1 MNLSLGSNALNFKAH
16 RSKFGFGSMLFL
28 LVFGGAFLGTGI
40 LLFKSNHADP
50 SWTKISGHITAVS
63 SHISDGAN
71 QYSPVVT
78 YAVNGQS
85 YTVASSVSSSSY
97 PALGQAR
104 EVAYN
109 PAHPGQAKVI
119 ESGGAMWFLYVAMAI
134 GAFFICLAPYLYIR
148 SLRRGSSI
156 NALVQTGRKLQGVMV
171 DIQSQGN
178 ESGTYKIVV
187 AADDG
192 SGAVQNYTSDSLT
205 GIGSLAMA
213 DFRNSPIPI
222 DVYIDPANPQ
232 NYYVD
237 ISDIP
242 NLTPERI
249 KDLLQA
255 AATRQSTSMVSGGNN
270 TTPPQPPTVPTPPA
284 SQV

>member
-134 GAFFICLAPYLYIR
+134 GAFFICISVRLDVEVVLTHWFRLAANCRVLWWIY
-148 SLRRGSSI
+148 
-156 NALVQTGRKLQGVMV
+156 
-171 DIQSQGN
+171 
-178 ESGTYKIVV
+178 
-187 AADDG
+187 
-192 SGAVQNYTSDSLT
+192 
-205 GIGSLAMA
+205 
-213 DFRNSPIPI
+213 SPKEMKAEP
-222 DVYIDPANPQ
+222 
-232 NYYVD
+232 
-237 ISDIP
+237 
-242 NLTPERI
+242 TR
-249 KDLLQA
+249 LL
-255 AATRQSTSMVSGGNN
+255 
-270 TTPPQPPTVPTPPA
+270 
-284 SQV
+284 